1 MSYILYKYV
10 ITGFSGYLYL
20 YVIDKENKVVK
31 TKNYSTFFKES
42 VYPLVNCDPQIGNYT
57 S

>member
-10 ITGFSGYLYL
+10 ITGFSGYF

-42 VYPLVNCDPQIGNYT
+42 AYSLVNCDPQIGNYT